1 MTEKPMPQPDRDSA
15 PYWEG
20 VAAGEL
26 RLQRCTDCGAGRWPA
41 RAICNR
47 CRSFAA
53 EWVKA
58 SGLGTVVSWIRTH
71 QLFIRSFEGDVPYV
85 TIEVQLDEQ
94 DDIRLIGRLAEPAM
108 EPEIG
113 MRVRAEFTRDPALV
127 VWRPVKT

>member
-1 MTEKPMPQPDRDSA
+1 MTDKPLPQPDRDSA

-20 VAAGEL
+20 IAAGEL
-26 RLQRCTDCGAGRWPA
+26 RLQRCTDCGAWRWPA
-41 RAICNR
+41 RTICNR

-71 QLFIRSFEGDVPYV
+71 QIFIRSFADDAPYV

-94 DDIRLIGRLAEPAM
+94 DDIRLIGRLAEPGT

-113 MRVRAEFTRDPALV
+113 MRVRAEFTRDPALA
-127 VWRPVKT
+127 VWRPVD

>member
-1 MTEKPMPQPDRDSA
+1 MTDKPLPTPDRDSA

-20 VAAGEL
+20 IAAGEV
-26 RLQRCTDCGAGRWPA
+26 RLQRCSDCGAWRWPA

-71 QLFIRSFEGDVPYV
+71 QLFIRSFEQDVPYV
-85 TIEVQLDEQ
+85 TVEVQLDEQ
-94 DDIRLIGRLAEPAM
+94 DDIRLIGRLAEAHM
-108 EPEIG
+108 EPAIG
-113 MRVRAEFTRDPALV
+113 MRVRAEFSSDPALV
-127 VWRPVKT
+127 VWRPID

>member
-1 MTEKPMPQPDRDSA
+1 MTDKPLPQPDRDSA

-20 VAAGEL
+20 VAAGEI
-26 RLQRCTDCGAGRWPA
+26 RLQRCSDCGAWRWPA

-53 EWVKA
+53 QWMKA

-71 QLFIRSFEGDVPYV
+71 QVFIRNFADEVPYV
-85 TIEVQLDEQ
+85 TVEVQLDEQ
-94 DDIRLIGRLAEPAM
+94 DDIRLIGRLVEPGI

-113 MRVRAEFTRDPALV
+113 MRVRAEFTSDPALV
-127 VWRPVKT
+127 VWRPVG